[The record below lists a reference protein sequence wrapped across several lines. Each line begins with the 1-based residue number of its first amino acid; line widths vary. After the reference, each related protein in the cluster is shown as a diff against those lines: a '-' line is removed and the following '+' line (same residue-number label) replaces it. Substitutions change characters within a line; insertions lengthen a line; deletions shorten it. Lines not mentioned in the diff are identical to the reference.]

1 MKPETDGKA
10 PERAALIAKCSVTGI
25 RREELISNFYSPIK
39 VYIAF

>member
-10 PERAALIAKCSVTGI
+10 PEQAALIAKCSVTGI
-25 RREELISNFYSPIK
+25 RREEVISNVYSPIK